1 MFLSDILG
9 VATGTGKLHLQSR
22 SLCYSV
28 YAFMP
33 ALQVSETVLAV
44 MLFREQLP

>member
-1 MFLSDILG
+1 MFLSDFGG

-28 YAFMP
+28 YACMP

-44 MLFREQLP
+44 HAF